1 MRLFGLQIGSK
12 AESRATVTQ
21 SASPSDFY
29 EAMGITWLNQVS
41 DVPVTIETAL
51 GVPAIWS
58 AVNLTAGTIAG
69 LPMHLYRRSSD
80 GSRAKVDSTLSKI
93 LHDAPNEEQSS
104 FEFRKWFFEQVFTGG
119 RGLAFIER
127 NAAKEVTN
135 IWPLE
140 PSKVTIRRENGR
152 KLYDYR
158 GGNGRKT
165 VTYEASEVLD
175 IPFMLKA
182 DGLGHRGPI
191 MTNRGVVALAIAAN
205 EYASKYFLNGG
216 VPPFA
221 VTGNF
226 QSGKSMGVAADD
238 LQNAVR
244 KAAKDRRQALVL
256 PLGLDIK
263 AIGADAEKTQLIET
277 KRFLIE
283 EFARIYGIPPTFLQ
297 DLTHGTFSNTEQ
309 QDLHFVKH
317 TLKRWV
323 EAFEQELN
331 LKLFGRQN
339 KKFFVEM
346 SMDGLLRGDFK
357 TRMEGYASAIQHG
370 VLKPNE
376 ARQMENRPNEDGG
389 DVLLVQGAM
398 VPISQAG
405 QTAPGGGTGQ
415 GAGNGA

>member
-1 MRLFGLQIGSK
+1 MRLFGLQIGGK

-165 VTYEASEVLD
+165 VTYEASEILD

-256 PLGLDIK
+256 PSGLDIK

-283 EFARIYGIPPTFLQ
+283 EFARIYALRQAHAKAVGRSFRAGAEPQAFRAAEQEILRRNEHGRTAARRLQ
-297 DLTHGTFSNTEQ
+297 DADGRLRQRDPARCS
-309 QDLHFVKH
+309 
-317 TLKRWV
+317 
-323 EAFEQELN
+323 EAE
-331 LKLFGRQN
+331 R
-339 KKFFVEM
+339 
-346 SMDGLLRGDFK
+346 SAADG
-357 TRMEGYASAIQHG
+357 
-370 VLKPNE
+370 KPPE
-376 ARQMENRPNEDGG
+376 
-389 DVLLVQGAM
+389 
-398 VPISQAG
+398 
-405 QTAPGGGTGQ
+405 
-415 GAGNGA
+415 